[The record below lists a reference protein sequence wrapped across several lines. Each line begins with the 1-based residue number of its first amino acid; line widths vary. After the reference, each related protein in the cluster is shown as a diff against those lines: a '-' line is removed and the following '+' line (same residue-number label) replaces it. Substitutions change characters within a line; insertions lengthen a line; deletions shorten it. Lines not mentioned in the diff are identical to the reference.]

1 MTDAWTFAGPS
12 SGYSA
17 GGSTVTLVEG
27 TSFCL
32 SAANGDI
39 EPGTTQGLF
48 FRDTRFLSAWRLTV
62 NGASPETLAVE
73 PADPFAATF
82 VARGRP
88 RPGHGDST
96 LLVLRRRFVGNG
108 MREDLV
114 LRNLSGEAAACTI
127 AVEMATDFAH
137 LFEVKEDRV
146 VARGPTTTEVTE
158 SAVRYSWS
166 GPDSDRGLVVTCSQ
180 VAAVS
185 PGLMSLQVVVPARGE
200 WRACFQALVSMDGEE
215 IAPRYGCDA
224 PVEWSAPATRLR
236 AWRRTTPF
244 VTSSHDGLSEALAR
258 SEQDLGALRIFDP
271 DHPDRA
277 VVAAGSPWYM
287 TLFGRDSLITSY
299 MTLLVDPAL
308 ATGTLQTLARFQG
321 QKEDPLTEEQPG
333 RILHEMRWGLPGPDT
348 VAVGQIYYGTADA
361 TPLFVVLLGELRR
374 WGLADDVV
382 DQLLPHADRALEW
395 IETYGDADG
404 DGFVEYQ
411 RATDRG
417 LLNQGWKDS
426 WDGINFVN
434 GRLAEPPT
442 ALCEVQGYVYAAHIA
457 RAHFAREV
465 GDVATERHHVRKAEE
480 LRDAFNEAFW
490 LPDRGWFAVA
500 LDGDKR
506 AVDALTSNIG
516 HCLWTGIVDEDK
528 AAQVA
533 ERLVSDD
540 MWSGWGVR
548 TLASSMG
555 AYNPMSYHNGSV
567 WPHDSAIVAAGLMR
581 YGCVA
586 QAQRVALGLLEAAQ
600 SFGGRLPELF
610 CGFDRAEFSAPV
622 TYPSSC
628 SPQAWAAAAPFSLLR
643 TLLRFDPWVP
653 HDKLW
658 LAPALPEE
666 LGDLRVENVPLAGS
680 RLTIEVSGGE
690 VKVSGLPPGMELVG
704 EPRFSLHGPFET
716 GA

>member
-12 SGYSA
+12 SAYAA
-17 GGSTVTLVEG
+17 GDTTVTLVEG

-32 SAANGDI
+32 SSSNGDI

-48 FRDTRFLSAWRLTV
+48 FRDTRFLSMWRLTV
-62 NGASPETLAVE
+62 NGACPETLAVE

-114 LRNLSGEAAACTI
+114 LRNLGPEAAACTI
-127 AVEMATDFAH
+127 AVEIGSDFAH

-146 VARGPTTTEVTE
+146 VPRGQTATQVTE
-158 SAVRYSWS
+158 SSVRYAWT
-166 GPDSDRGLVVTCSQ
+166 GPESSRGVEVSCSQ
-180 VAAVS
+180 AAAVS
-185 PGLMSLQVVVPARGE
+185 PGQISMQIVVPPRDD
-200 WRACFQALVSMDGEE
+200 WRVCFQVRVSMEGQE
-215 IAPRYGCDA
+215 IAPRYGCDDA
-224 PVEWSAPATRLR
+224 VERSAPAARLR
-236 AWRRTTPF
+236 DWRRSTPF
-244 VTSSHDGLSEALAR
+244 VTSSHEGLSEALAR

-271 DHPDRA
+271 DYPDLP

-287 TLFGRDSLITSY
+287 TLFGRDALITSY
-299 MTLLVDPAL
+299 MTLMVDPAL

-321 QKEDPLTEEQPG
+321 VKEDPLTEEQPG
-333 RILHEMRWGLPGPDT
+333 RILHEMRWGLPGGDT

-361 TPLFVVLLGELRR
+361 TPLFVMLLGELRR

-382 DQLLPHADRALEW
+382 EQLLPHADRALEW
-395 IETYGDADG
+395 IENHGDRDG

-417 LLNQGWKDS
+417 LQNQGWKDS
-426 WDGINFVN
+426 WDGINFIN
-434 GRLAEPPT
+434 GRVAETPI
-442 ALCEVQGYVYAAHIA
+442 AVCEVQAYVYAAHIA
-457 RAHFAREV
+457 RAHFAREA
-465 GDVATERHHVRKAEE
+465 GDAATERHHIRKASD
-480 LRDAFNEAFW
+480 LRAAFNEAFW
-490 LPDRGWFAVA
+490 LPHRGWYAVA
-500 LDGDKR
+500 LDADKR
-506 AVDALTSNIG
+506 PVDALTSNIG

-533 ERLVSDD
+533 EHLLSTD
-540 MWSGWGVR
+540 MCSGWGVR
-548 TLASSMG
+548 TLGSSMG

-567 WPHDSAIVAAGLMR
+567 WPHDTAIAAAGLMR

-586 QAQRVALGLLEAAQ
+586 EAQRLAVALLEAAQ
-600 SFGGRLPELF
+600 AFGGRLPELF
-610 CGFDRAEFSAPV
+610 CGFDRAEFAAPV
-622 TYPSSC
+622 LYPSSC

-653 HDKLW
+653 HQKLW
-658 LAPALPEE
+658 LAPAVPGE
-666 LGDLRVENVPLAGS
+666 LGDLLVENIPLAGS
-680 RLTIEVSGGE
+680 RLAIEVSGGD
-690 VKVSGLPPGMELVG
+690 VKVSGLPPDLELVS
-704 EPRFSLHGPFET
+704 EPRYSLHGPFES

>member
-1 MTDAWTFAGPS
+1 MSDAWTYAGPS
-12 SGYSA
+12 SPYGM
-17 GGSTVTLVEG
+17 GGGTVTLVEG

-32 SAANGDI
+32 SASNGDI
-39 EPGTTQGLF
+39 EPGTPQGLF
-48 FRDTRFLSAWRLTV
+48 FRDTRFISGWRLTV
-62 NGASPETLAVE
+62 NAAAPEILAVE

-82 VARGRP
+82 VGRGRP

-114 LRNLSGEAAACTI
+114 LRNLSGEAAACTVL
-127 AVEMATDFAH
+127 VELASDFAH

-146 VARGPTTTEVTE
+146 IPRGQTTTQVSEATL
-158 SAVRYSWS
+158 RYSWT
-166 GPDSDRGLVVTCSQ
+166 GPDSNRTLEVSCSQ
-180 VAAVS
+180 PAVVS
-185 PGLMSLQVVVPARGE
+185 PGQFSMQVVVPARGE
-200 WRACFQALVSMDGEE
+200 WQACFQARVSMDGDEVS
-215 IAPRYGCDA
+215 PRYGCGD

-236 AWRRTTPF
+236 AWRRSTPF
-244 VTSSHDGLSEALAR
+244 VTSTHDGLTEALAR
-258 SEQDLGALRIFDP
+258 SEQDLGALRIFDA
-271 DHPDRA
+271 DYPDRA

-299 MTLLVDPAL
+299 MTLLVDPSL

-321 QKEDPLTEEQPG
+321 TREDPLSEEQPG
-333 RILHEMRWGLPGPDT
+333 RILHEMRWGLSGTDS
-348 VAVGQIYYGTADA
+348 VAVGQVYYGTADA

-395 IETYGDADG
+395 IESYGDRDG

-426 WDGINFVN
+426 WDGINFAN

-442 ALCEVQGYVYAAHIA
+442 AVCEVQAYVYAAHIA
-457 RAHFAREV
+457 RAHFARET
-465 GDVATERHHVRKAEE
+465 GDTATERHHVRKASQ
-480 LRDAFNEAFW
+480 LRAAFNDAFW
-490 LPDRGWFAVA
+490 LPDQGWFAVA

-506 AVDALTSNIG
+506 PVDALTSNIG

-528 AAQVA
+528 AAVVA
-533 ERLVSDD
+533 EKLVSSE

-555 AYNPMSYHNGSV
+555 AYNPMSYHNGTV
-567 WPHDSAIVAAGLMR
+567 WPHDTAIVAAGLMR
-581 YGCVA
+581 YGHVA
-586 QAQRVALGLLEAAQ
+586 EAQRLAVSLLEAAAN
-600 SFGGRLPELF
+600 FAGRLPELF
-610 CGFDRAEFSAPV
+610 CGFERDEFATPV
-622 TYPSSC
+622 VYPSSC

-653 HDKLW
+653 HGKLW

-680 RLTIEVSGGE
+680 RLTIEVSGGQTR
-690 VKVSGLPPGMELVG
+690 VSGLPPHMELIS
-704 EPRFSLHGPFET
+704 EPRYSLRGRFGSEE
-716 GA
+716 

>member
-1 MTDAWTFAGPS
+1 MTDAWTFAGAT
-12 SGYSA
+12 SGYSVA
-17 GGSTVTLVEG
+17 GTSVTRVEG
-27 TSFCL
+27 ISFCL
-32 SAANGDI
+32 SAAGGDI

-62 NGASPETLAVE
+62 NGSGPEILALE
-73 PADPFAATF
+73 PAEPFAATF
-82 VARGRP
+82 VGRGRP
-88 RPGHGDST
+88 PGGHGDST

-114 LRNLSGEAAACTI
+114 LRNLSGEATACTI
-127 AVEMATDFAH
+127 SVEIAADFAH

-146 VARGPTTTEVTE
+146 TPRAPVTTEMTE
-158 SAVRYSWS
+158 SALRYSWS
-166 GPDSDRGLVVTCSQ
+166 GPESQRTVEIVCSQ
-180 VAAVS
+180 PAAVS
-185 PGLMSLQVVVPARGE
+185 PGLMSMQVVVPARGE
-200 WRACFQALVSMDGEE
+200 WRACFQARVSMDGAD
-215 IAPRYGCDA
+215 ISPRYGCDDS
-224 PVEWSAPATRLR
+224 VERSAPAARLR
-236 AWRRTTPF
+236 AWRRSTPF

-277 VVAAGSPWYM
+277 VIAAGSPWYM
-287 TLFGRDSLITSY
+287 TLFGRDALITSY
-299 MTLLVDPAL
+299 MTLLVDPTL

-333 RILHEMRWGLPGPDT
+333 RILHEMRWGLPGRDPLAT
-348 VAVGQIYYGTADA
+348 GQIYYGTADA

-382 DQLLPHADRALEW
+382 EQLLPHADRALEW
-395 IETYGDADG
+395 IENYGDRDG

-426 WDGINFVN
+426 RDGINFVN
-434 GRLAEPPT
+434 GRVAEPPT
-442 ALCEVQGYVYAAHIA
+442 AVCEVQAYVFAAHIA
-457 RAHFAREV
+457 RAHFAHEA
-465 GDVATERHHVRKAEE
+465 GDAVTEQHHVRKASE
-480 LRDAFNEAFW
+480 LRAAFNEAFW
-490 LPDRGWFAVA
+490 LPERGWFAVA

-506 AVDALTSNIG
+506 PVDALTSNIG

-528 AAQVA
+528 AARVA
-533 ERLVSDD
+533 DHLVSPD

-548 TLASSMG
+548 TLGAPMG

-567 WPHDSAIVAAGLMR
+567 WPHDCAIVAAGLMR
-581 YGCVA
+581 YGFVE
-586 QAQRVALGLLEAAQ
+586 QAQRVAVGLLDAAQ
-600 SFGGRLPELF
+600 AFGGRLPELF
-610 CGFDRAEFSAPV
+610 CGFDRGEFTAPV
-622 TYPSSC
+622 SYPSSC

-653 HDKLW
+653 HNKLW

-666 LGDLRVENVPLAGS
+666 LGDLSVENVPLAGS
-680 RLTIEVSGGE
+680 RLTIEVSGGQ
-690 VKVSGLPPGMELVG
+690 VKVSGLPASMELVS
-704 EPRFSLHGPFET
+704 EPRYSHHAPFASER
-716 GA
+716 